1 MRIRRALI
9 SVSDKTAIVELAK
22 CLNQHSITIIST
34 GGTAK
39 TLKAAGIDVTEV
51 ESVTHFPEI
60 LDGRVKTLHPA
71 IHGGILARRNLELHQ
86 QTLREMN
93 ISTID
98 LVVVNL
104 YPFRQTVSRLDAD
117 LETAIENID
126 IGGPAMI
133 RSAAKNHQ
141 DVAVVVDPADY
152 SLIMRC
158 VINEGAEVSAEER
171 IKLAAKAFAHTA
183 KYDLAISAY
192 LTRVTG
198 QLPTELGDMCEEIPD
213 EIVLF
218 LSRKESLRYGENPHQ
233 AASLFRDLLRPEQV
247 TVTQHNGKELSYNN
261 YIDMEA
267 AVDLVEDFDSTACAI
282 IKHTNPC
289 GVGLGATPLEA
300 YSNALSTDPV
310 SAFGGIVAFNTTVDL
325 DAATELSKLFLEVI
339 IAPDF
344 TSDALELL
352 KKKKNLRLITFSKKK
367 RKEEQLRKAV
377 RSTSSGYLIQSADN
391 LRFNRSSCTVKTK
404 RAPSERE
411 WDDLAL
417 AWTICKHVKSNAIV
431 YAGQKRLVG
440 VGAGQMS
447 RIDSVKFG
455 AQKAQ
460 LPLSGTVL
468 ASDAFFPFRDGI
480 DEAAKHKITAII
492 QPGGSIR
499 DQEVIDAADEH
510 GIAMVFTGIRHFR
523 H

>member
-1 MRIRRALI
+1 MKIERALI
-9 SVSDKTAIVELAK
+9 SVSDKTAVVELAR
-22 CLNQHSITIIST
+22 CLNEHSITIVST

-39 TLKAAGIDVTEV
+39 TLRDAGIAVMDV
-51 ESVTHFPEI
+51 ESVTGFPEV

-71 IHGGILARRNLELHQ
+71 IHGGILARRNLETHQ
-86 QTLREMN
+86 QTLSKMH
-93 ISTID
+93 ISGID

-104 YPFRQTVSRLDAD
+104 YPFRETVSRPDVD

-141 DVAVVVDPADY
+141 DVVVVVDPADY
-152 SLIMRC
+152 SLIIDA
-158 VINEGAEVSAEER
+158 INTNSEIPAGKR
-171 IKLAAKAFAHTA
+171 LQLATKAFAHTA

-192 LTRVTG
+192 LAKVSG
-198 QLPTELGDMCEEIPD
+198 ELPAELGDTRDGLPE

-218 LSRKESLRYGENPHQ
+218 LSRRESLRYGENPHQ
-233 AASLFRDLLRPEQV
+233 AASLFCDLLRPEQGRPV
-247 TVTQHNGKELSYNN
+247 QHHGKELSYNN
-261 YIDMEA
+261 YVDMEA
-267 AVDLVEDFDSTACAI
+267 AVELVEDFDTTACAI

-325 DAATELSKLFLEVI
+325 NTATELSKLFLEVI
-339 IAPDF
+339 ITPAF
-344 TSDALELL
+344 TPDALEFL
-352 KKKKNLRLITFSKKK
+352 KNKKNLRLITYSQKKK
-367 RKEEQLRKAV
+367 GEKQLRKV
-377 RSTSSGYLIQSADN
+377 VKSIGGEYLVQSMDTLTFDRA
-391 LRFNRSSCTVKTK
+391 SCAVKTH
-404 RAPSERE
+404 REPTESEWR
-411 WDDLAL
+411 DLGL

-431 YAGQKRLVG
+431 YAGQNRLVG

-447 RIDSVKFG
+447 RIDSVRFG
-455 AQKAQ
+455 AQKAR

-468 ASDAFFPFRDGI
+468 ASDAFFPFRDSV
-480 DEAAKHKITAII
+480 DEAAKHGITAII
-492 QPGGSIR
+492 QPGGSIK
-499 DQEVIDAADEH
+499 DSEVIDAANEH
-510 GIAMVFTGIRHFR
+510 GLAMVFTGVRHFR